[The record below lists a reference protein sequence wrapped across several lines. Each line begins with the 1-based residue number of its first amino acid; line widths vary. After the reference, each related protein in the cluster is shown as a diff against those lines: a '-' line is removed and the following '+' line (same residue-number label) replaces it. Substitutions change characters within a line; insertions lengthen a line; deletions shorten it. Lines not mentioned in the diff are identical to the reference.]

1 MLLEYVFANA
11 IMKSTGA
18 RECLEEVK
26 TLASG
31 DPGRVEV
38 VLLPKTRQFLSYLKS
53 NPLDTATQPVADPI
67 VPTTT
72 TIFSPA
78 AVLPNGTHEWG
89 NRVDTVS
96 AYEVSAAL
104 PPANDLGNMPVI
116 DEASL
121 STFGLS
127 GYFPSA
133 NDHQPRD
140 GGNWNLPMP
149 DNWNDTANRGSAGP
163 SAATY
168 HASLNETRAVTL
180 GNGANWGEDT
190 VDWLRGLAWS
200 MGYYLIPRGAAIPGG
215 ALV

>member
-1 MLLEYVFANA
+1 M
-11 IMKSTGA
+11 
-18 RECLEEVK
+18 
-26 TLASG
+26 
-31 DPGRVEV
+31 
-38 VLLPKTRQFLSYLKS
+38 
-53 NPLDTATQPVADPI
+53 
-67 VPTTT
+67 T

-89 NRVDTVS
+89 NRVDTVL

-121 STFGLS
+121 STLGLS
-127 GYFPSA
+127 GYVGTIDEA
-133 NDHQPRD
+133 NLSHVSSLQPTTTNHATVPY

-163 SAATY
+163 STATY
-168 HASLNETRAVTL
+168 HASSNETRAGTL

-190 VDWLRGLAWS
+190 VGWLKGLAWS